1 MLRPPERAG
10 ADLRTVPTPEKET
23 TMTTRPTHGLAS
35 ASAASVAMLMIW
47 AANATAQQPPAAPDI
62 PASAAVTSTQINTTP
77 TQRPSLGM
85 ATPRPLKRDAPG
97 AAKPAG
103 YNPSF
108 SPNGQHFGQQGG
120 AQLYQAICQACHMP
134 QGQGAQ
140 GAGFYP
146 ALANNPRLASS
157 AYPTYVV
164 LAGLRGMPPFA
175 ERLTDQQVAEVV
187 NYVRTNFGNTF
198 QDAAT
203 PESVNVQRSALER

>member
-1 MLRPPERAG
+1 
-10 ADLRTVPTPEKET
+10 
-23 TMTTRPTHGLAS
+23 MTTRQTHGLAS
-35 ASAASVAMLMIW
+35 ASAASAAVLLIW
-47 AANATAQQPPAAPDI
+47 AANAAAQQPPAAPAM
-62 PASAAVTSTQINTTP
+62 PASAAATSTQSSTTP
-77 TQRPSLGM
+77 IQRPSLGT
-85 ATPRPLKRDAPG
+85 ATPRPLKRDALG

-108 SPNGQHFGQQGG
+108 SPDGQHFVQQGG

-146 ALANNPRLASS
+146 ALTNNPRMASS

-187 NYVRTNFGNTF
+187 NYVRTNFGNTY
-198 QDAAT
+198 QDAVT